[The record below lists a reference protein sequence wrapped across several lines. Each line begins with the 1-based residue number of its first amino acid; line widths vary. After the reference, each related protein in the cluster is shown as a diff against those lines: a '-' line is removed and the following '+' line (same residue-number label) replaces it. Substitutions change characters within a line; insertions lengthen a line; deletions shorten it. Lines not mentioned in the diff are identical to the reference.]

1 MEAEAEAREKPLSPA
16 EIARREA
23 SMRAHNLVRQ
33 GLVDEGLKYA
43 LMSFS
48 KG

>member
-1 MEAEAEAREKPLSPA
+1 MEAEAREKSLGPS

-23 SMRAHNLVRQ
+23 SMRAHTLVRQ
-33 GLVDEGLKYA
+33 GLVDKGLRYA

-48 KG
+48 KE

>member
-1 MEAEAEAREKPLSPA
+1 
-16 EIARREA
+16 
-23 SMRAHNLVRQ
+23 MRAHNLVRQ

-48 KG
+48 KGRGGPLGITS